1 MKLLFKIMKKIM
13 IGSFLL
19 YLYNY
24 FAISYDLAIPI
35 NAYSLSIVSFLDVFG
50 LVGMVIYKI
59 MIL

>member
-1 MKLLFKIMKKIM
+1 MRLLFKTMKKIM

-24 FAISYDLAIPI
+24 FAVSYDLAIPI
-35 NAYSLSIVSFLDVFG
+35 NLYSLSVVSLFDIFG